1 MQAEKAKP
9 IIQTRSWS
17 PSHRRLW
24 RTARRQLLSQMTQDL
39 SFDADG
45 NWVGDPRPNDIKAY
59 WEGLDETQRA
69 FEKLQRTDAA
79 VYMEFVDQIR
89 RTMPEGVEL
98 TGLNPIVIEPK

>member
-9 IIQTRSWS
+9 ITHIRSWLV
-17 PSHRRLW
+17 SHRRLW
-24 RTARRQLLSQMTQDL
+24 RTARRQVLSQMTHDL

-45 NWVGDPRPNDIKAY
+45 NWVGDPSPRDIKQY
-59 WEGLDETQRA
+59 WEGLDDTQRA

-89 RTMPEGVEL
+89 RTMPEGLEL
-98 TGLNPIVIEPK
+98 SGLNPIVIEPK